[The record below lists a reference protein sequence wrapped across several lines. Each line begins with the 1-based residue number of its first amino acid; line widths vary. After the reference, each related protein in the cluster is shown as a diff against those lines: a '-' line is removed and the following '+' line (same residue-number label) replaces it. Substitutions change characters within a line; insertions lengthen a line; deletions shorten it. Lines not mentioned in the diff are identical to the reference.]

1 MYLLER
7 LYSHAITNDARW
19 NELASTIGFDTYTR
33 ANAISISGNDF
44 MYITASLIEGRDYP
58 DFFTDWAIGISN
70 AAIAQVASYGPTETV
85 PAALY
90 YSDIPLWPHFQSLQ
104 IWCHSMG

>member
-44 MYITASLIEGRDYP
+44 MYITASLIEGRDYL
-58 DFFTDWAIGISN
+58 DFFTAWGIGISN